1 MKKALLI
8 KTSQSVNC
16 SAAKVSSIPPT
27 AQKTSECF
35 IITFEKMFPMRG
47 GLVEGDGLVEEGLNM
62 RGLGS
67 GGEDGVIAHR
77 FQDDAGAVFDIADF
91 LEVADKKWLS

>member
-1 MKKALLI
+1 
-8 KTSQSVNC
+8 
-16 SAAKVSSIPPT
+16 
-27 AQKTSECF
+27 
-35 IITFEKMFPMRG
+35 MFPMRG

-91 LEVADKKWLS
+91 LEVADKKAAFVVGRQRTTRL

>member
-1 MKKALLI
+1 
-8 KTSQSVNC
+8 
-16 SAAKVSSIPPT
+16 
-27 AQKTSECF
+27 
-35 IITFEKMFPMRG
+35 MRG

-77 FQDDAGAVFDIADF
+77 FQDDAGAV
-91 LEVADKKWLS
+91 KG